1 MPRRLRSFFTSTMV
15 LRIKMSMLPPS
26 TATSSLVAFVWIKES
41 NSDFTSAL
49 IWASLESSV
58 RAVCNSRS
66 NAVSGWLLEVFS

>member
-1 MPRRLRSFFTSTMV
+1 MPRRLPSFFTSTMV

-26 TATSSLVAFVWIKES
+26 TETSSLAALVCVKAS

-49 IWASLESSV
+49 ICASLESSV

-66 NAVSGWLLEVFS
+66 NAVSGWLAGVFS